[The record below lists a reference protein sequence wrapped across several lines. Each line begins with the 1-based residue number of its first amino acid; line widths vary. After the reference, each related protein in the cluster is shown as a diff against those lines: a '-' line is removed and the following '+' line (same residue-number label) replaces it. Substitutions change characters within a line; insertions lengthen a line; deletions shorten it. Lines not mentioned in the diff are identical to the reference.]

1 MANKIDFLEHELDVN
16 SLIQGILTVS
26 SIDPSLGSL
35 SIKAN
40 YSTVR
45 EAFLSSLLSL
55 LKPKPLRK
63 IYPFQNPTDF
73 TKSIN
78 MIDTLTLGMP
88 KYNEDIFASDDIA
101 LILTNI
107 EKMEKGLSTFL
118 KDKIKNNNKKFF
130 IALDESE
137 SNEMPR
143 ANLSD
148 YLIFSVNLG
157 GTRYKDLKR
166 VSINRK
172 KIAEARENLATVR
185 VDKKILDYLLAS
197 AEIFSISNMHTIFS
211 TLKVA
216 KALCAYKGKKSVSR
230 VDITLAISL
239 SMIHKA
245 KQIPEFQQ
253 EEKAKA
259 PEQEQLRDDNESK
272 ENNSE
277 LNNEEK
283 KMLIDALKIS
293 LPSNLIESLLLKN
306 SQTISL
312 GESAG
317 SGEKN
322 NNFSA
327 GRPIPS
333 VNRKYSSDKRI
344 DLMATLTRAIPWQK
358 IRSSSVTKKNRKII
372 IYPQDIMIKRFEKQS
387 ERLLIFLVDASGSN
401 AIGRLAEAKGAIEI
415 LLSDAY
421 AKRDNVALISFS
433 GLKADP
439 LLLPTKSLVTA
450 KKKLSSLP
458 GGGATPL
465 ANGLLEAF
473 NMADAAR
480 SRNIKPIII
489 LLSDGRGNMSLDG
502 EGDRIKAIKDTNYVA
517 SLIKRN
523 AINNIFIDTSRRK
536 TPIADELARE
546 LNGHYFQLPLA
557 NSSSIS
563 KAVQQQSAK
572 SVQFNTIHKYSAMMK
587 RTAIF

>member
-1 MANKIDFLEHELDVN
+1 MANKIDFLEQELDVN
-16 SLIQGILTVS
+16 ALIQGVLTVS
-26 SIDPSLGSL
+26 GIDPSLGSL
-35 SIKAN
+35 SINSN

-45 EAFLSSLLSL
+45 EAFLSNLLSL
-55 LKPKPLRK
+55 LKPKRLKK

-73 TKSIN
+73 AKSIN
-78 MIDTLTLGMP
+78 MIDTLTFGMP
-88 KYNEDIFASDDIA
+88 KYNNDIFSSSNIA
-101 LILTNI
+101 LILTNT
-107 EKMEKGLSTFL
+107 EKMQKGLATFL
-118 KDKIKNNNKKFF
+118 RDKIKSNKDKFF

-137 SNEMPR
+137 GSDVSG
-143 ANLSD
+143 ADLSD
-148 YLIFSVNLG
+148 YLIFSINLD
-157 GTRYKDLKR
+157 GTRYKDLKK
-166 VSINRK
+166 VTINRK
-172 KIAEARENLATVR
+172 KISEARNNLATVEVNKR
-185 VDKKILDYLLAS
+185 ALDYLIAS
-197 AEIFSISNMHTIFS
+197 SEMFSISNMHTIFC

-216 KALCAYKGKKSVSR
+216 KAICAYKGEKRVSR
-230 VDITLAISL
+230 EDINLAISL

-253 EEKAKA
+253 EEKAKSA
-259 PEQEQLRDDNESK
+259 ENERLRDNDESK
-272 ENNSE
+272 ANNSE
-277 LNNEEK
+277 LNSEDK
-283 KMLIDALKIS
+283 KMLIDALKIF
-293 LPSNLIESLLLKN
+293 LPNNLIESLLSKN
-306 SQTISL
+306 SQTIRVT
-312 GESAG
+312 ESAG
-317 SGEKN
+317 SGERN

-333 VNRKYSSDKRI
+333 ISRKYSSDKRI
-344 DLMATLTRAIPWQK
+344 DLMGTLTRAIPWQK
-358 IRSSSVTKKNRKII
+358 LRSSSVTKNRKII

-465 ANGLLEAF
+465 AKGLLEAF
-473 NMADAAR
+473 KMADAAR
-480 SRNIKPIII
+480 SRSIKPIII
-489 LLSDGRGNMSLDG
+489 LLSDGRGNITLDG
-502 EGDRIKAIKDTNYVA
+502 LGDRVKAIEDTTYIA

-536 TPIADELARE
+536 TPMADELARE
-546 LNGHYFQLPLA
+546 LNGHYFQLPMA

-563 KAVQQQSAK
+563 KAVQQS
-572 SVQFNTIHKYSAMMK
+572 I
-587 RTAIF
+587 

>member
-1 MANKIDFLEHELDVN
+1 MANKIDFLEHVLDVN
-16 SLIQGILTVS
+16 ALLQGILTVS
-26 SIDPSLGSL
+26 KIDPSLGSL
-35 SIKAN
+35 SIRAN

-45 EAFLSSLLSL
+45 EAFLSNLFALLRPNGF
-55 LKPKPLRK
+55 KK

-73 TKSIN
+73 AKSIN
-78 MIDTLTLGMP
+78 MMDTLTFGAP
-88 KYNEDIFASDDIA
+88 KYNDDIFSSHNIA
-101 LILTNI
+101 LILTNT
-107 EKMEKGLSTFL
+107 EKMEKGLATFL
-118 KDKIKNNNKKFF
+118 REKIKNNANKFF

-137 SNEMPR
+137 SNEIPST
-143 ANLSD
+143 NLSED
-148 YLIFSVNLG
+148 LNFSINLDG
-157 GTRYKDLKR
+157 IRYRDLKK

-172 KIAEARENLATVR
+172 KIAEARENLATVE
-185 VDKKILDYLLAS
+185 VNKKILDYLIAS
-197 AEIFSISNMHTIFS
+197 AEMFSVSNMHTIFS

-216 KALCAYKGKKSVSR
+216 KSLCAYKGNRSVSSG
-230 VDITLAISL
+230 DINLAISL

-245 KQIPEFQQ
+245 KQIPELQQ
-253 EEKAKA
+253 EEKEAA
-259 PEQEQLRDDNESK
+259 TEQEQSRDDNESK
-272 ENNSE
+272 ANNSE
-277 LNNEEK
+277 LNNKDK

-293 LPSNLIESLLLKN
+293 LPSNLIESLLSKN
-306 SQTISL
+306 SQNINL

-333 VNRKYSSDKRI
+333 INRKYSSDKRI
-344 DLMATLTRAIPWQK
+344 DLIATLTKAIPWQK
-358 IRSSSVTKKNRKII
+358 LRSSSGAKNRKII

-433 GLKADP
+433 GFKADP

-473 NMADAAR
+473 NMAEAAR
-480 SRNIKPIII
+480 PRNITPIII

-502 EGDRIKAIKDTNYVA
+502 VGDRVKSIQDTKYVA

-536 TPIADELARE
+536 TQMADELAME
-546 LNGHYFQLPLA
+546 LNGHYFQLPMA
-557 NSSSIS
+557 NSSTIS
-563 KAVQQQSAK
+563 KAVQQS
-572 SVQFNTIHKYSAMMK
+572 I
-587 RTAIF
+587 

>member
-1 MANKIDFLEHELDVN
+1 MANKIDFLEHALDVN
-16 SLIQGILTVS
+16 ALIQGILTVS

-35 SIKAN
+35 SINSN

-45 EAFLSSLLSL
+45 EAFLSSLLSV
-55 LKPKPLRK
+55 LKPKRLKK

-73 TKSIN
+73 AKSIN
-78 MIDTLTLGMP
+78 MIETLTFGMP
-88 KYNEDIFASDDIA
+88 KYNEDIFSSSDIA
-101 LILTNI
+101 LILTNT
-107 EKMEKGLSTFL
+107 EKMEKGLATFL
-118 KDKIKNNNKKFF
+118 RDKIKNNSNKFF

-137 SNEMPR
+137 SNEVPR
-143 ANLSD
+143 ENLSE
-148 YLIFSVNLG
+148 YLIFSISLDG
-157 GTRYKDLKR
+157 IRHKDLKK

-172 KIAEARENLATVR
+172 KISEAKENLAAVE
-185 VDKKILDYLLAS
+185 VNKKILDYLIAS
-197 AEIFSISNMHTIFS
+197 AEMFSISNMHTIFT

-216 KALCAYKGKKSVSR
+216 KSLCAYKGKKNVSKE
-230 VDITLAISL
+230 DINLAISL

-245 KQIPEFQQ
+245 KKIPEFQQ
-253 EEKAKA
+253 EEKAA
-259 PEQEQLRDDNESK
+259 TPEQEQLRDDNESK
-272 ENNSE
+272 ANNSE
-277 LNNEEK
+277 LNSEDK

-293 LPSNLIESLLLKN
+293 LPSNLIESLLSKK
-306 SQTISL
+306 SQSISL

-317 SGEKN
+317 SGERN

-333 VNRKYSSDKRI
+333 VIRKYSSDKRI
-344 DLMATLTRAIPWQK
+344 DLMGTLTKSIPWQK
-358 IRSSSVTKKNRKII
+358 LRSSSVTKNKKII

-401 AIGRLAEAKGAIEI
+401 AIGRLNEAKGAIEI

-473 NMADAAR
+473 NMADVAR

-489 LLSDGRGNMSLDG
+489 LLSDGKGNMSLDG
-502 EGDRIKAIKDTNYVA
+502 VGDRVKATKDTNYVA

-536 TPIADELARE
+536 TPIANELARE
-546 LNGHYFQLPLA
+546 LNGHYFQLPMA
-557 NSSSIS
+557 NSGSIS
-563 KAVQQQSAK
+563 KAVQQS
-572 SVQFNTIHKYSAMMK
+572 I
-587 RTAIF
+587 

>member
-16 SLIQGILTVS
+16 ALIQGILTVS

-35 SIKAN
+35 SIRAS

-45 EAFLSSLLSL
+45 EAFLSNLLSI
-55 LKPKPLRK
+55 LKPKRLTK

-73 TKSIN
+73 AASIN

-88 KYNEDIFASDDIA
+88 KYSENIFSYDDIA
-101 LILTNI
+101 LILTNT
-107 EKMEKGLSTFL
+107 EKMEKGLATFL
-118 KDKIKNNNKKFF
+118 IDKIKNNKRRFF

-137 SNEMPR
+137 SNEVPR
-143 ANLSD
+143 AYLSD
-148 YLIFSVNLG
+148 YLIFSINLDG
-157 GTRYKDLKR
+157 IRYKNLKKI
-166 VSINRK
+166 SINRK
-172 KIAEARENLATVR
+172 KIAEAKENLAAIEVN
-185 VDKKILDYLLAS
+185 KKTLNYLIAS
-197 AEIFSISNMHTIFS
+197 AEMFSISNMHIIFC

-216 KALCAYKGKKSVSR
+216 KSICAYKGKKSLSR
-230 VDITLAISL
+230 EDINLAISL

-253 EEKAKA
+253 EEKTET

-272 ENNSE
+272 ASKSE
-277 LNNEEK
+277 LNSEDK
-283 KMLIDALKIS
+283 KMLVDALKIS
-293 LPSNLIESLLLKN
+293 LPDNLIESLLSKT

-312 GESAG
+312 GESTG
-317 SGEKN
+317 SGERN

-333 VNRKYSSDKRI
+333 VNRKYSSDKRV
-344 DLMATLTRAIPWQK
+344 DLIGTLTKAIPWQK
-358 IRSSSVTKKNRKII
+358 LRYSSVTKNRKII
-372 IYPQDIMIKRFEKQS
+372 IYPKDIMIKRFEKQS

-401 AIGRLAEAKGAIEI
+401 AIGRLNEAKGAIEI

-465 ANGLLEAF
+465 ANGLLEAL

-502 EGDRIKAIKDTNYVA
+502 VGDRIKATQDTNYVA

-536 TPIADELARE
+536 TPMADELARE
-546 LNGHYFQLPLA
+546 LNGHYFQLPMA

-563 KAVQQQSAK
+563 KAVQQS
-572 SVQFNTIHKYSAMMK
+572 I
-587 RTAIF
+587 

>member
-1 MANKIDFLEHELDVN
+1 MANKTDFLEHELDVN
-16 SLIQGILTVS
+16 ALIQGILTVS

-45 EAFLSSLLSL
+45 EAFLSNLLSL
-55 LKPKPLRK
+55 LRPKRLKK

-73 TKSIN
+73 TESIN

-88 KYNEDIFASDDIA
+88 KYNEDIFSSDNIA
-101 LILTNI
+101 LILTNT
-107 EKMEKGLSTFL
+107 EKMEKGLATFL
-118 KDKIKNNNKKFF
+118 SDKIKNNNNKFF

-137 SNEMPR
+137 GNEMPR

-148 YLIFSVNLG
+148 YIIFSVNLG
-157 GTRYKDLKR
+157 GIRYKDLKK
-166 VSINRK
+166 VYINRK
-172 KIAEARENLATVR
+172 KIAEARRNLATVQ
-185 VDKKILDYLLAS
+185 VNKKILDYLIAS
-197 AEIFSISNMHTIFS
+197 AEMFSISNMHTIFS

-216 KALCAYKGKKSVSR
+216 KALCVYKGNKSVSR
-230 VDITLAISL
+230 EDITLAISL

-272 ENNSE
+272 ADNSE
-277 LNNEEK
+277 LSNENK

-293 LPSNLIESLLLKN
+293 LPSNLIESLLSKN

-333 VNRKYSSDKRI
+333 VNRKYSSDKKI
-344 DLMATLTRAIPWQK
+344 DLMATLTKAIPWQK

-489 LLSDGRGNMSLDG
+489 LLSDGRANMSLDG
-502 EGDRIKAIKDTNYVA
+502 EGDRVKAIKDTNYVA

-546 LNGHYFQLPLA
+546 LSGHYFQLPLA

-563 KAVQQQSAK
+563 KAVQQS
-572 SVQFNTIHKYSAMMK
+572 I
-587 RTAIF
+587 

>member
-1 MANKIDFLEHELDVN
+1 MANKIDFLEQELDVN
-16 SLIQGILTVS
+16 ALIQGVLTVS
-26 SIDPSLGSL
+26 GIDPSLGSL
-35 SIKAN
+35 SINSN

-45 EAFLSSLLSL
+45 EAFLSNLLSL
-55 LKPKPLRK
+55 LKPKRLKK

-73 TKSIN
+73 AKSIN
-78 MIDTLTLGMP
+78 MIDTLTIGMP
-88 KYNEDIFASDDIA
+88 KYNNDIFSSSNIA
-101 LILTNI
+101 LILTNT
-107 EKMEKGLSTFL
+107 EKMQKGLATFL
-118 KDKIKNNNKKFF
+118 RDKIKSNKDKFF

-137 SNEMPR
+137 GSDVSR
-143 ANLSD
+143 ADLSD
-148 YLIFSVNLG
+148 YLIFSINLD
-157 GTRYKDLKR
+157 GTRYKDLKK
-166 VSINRK
+166 VTINRK
-172 KIAEARENLATVR
+172 KISEARNNLATVEVNKR
-185 VDKKILDYLLAS
+185 ALDYLIAS
-197 AEIFSISNMHTIFS
+197 SEMFSISNMHTIFC

-216 KALCAYKGKKSVSR
+216 KAICAYKGEKRVSR
-230 VDITLAISL
+230 EDINLAISL

-253 EEKAKA
+253 EEKAKSA
-259 PEQEQLRDDNESK
+259 ENERLRDNDESK
-272 ENNSE
+272 ANNSE
-277 LNNEEK
+277 LNSEDK

-293 LPSNLIESLLLKN
+293 LPNNLIESLLSKN
-306 SQTISL
+306 SQTIRVT
-312 GESAG
+312 ESAG
-317 SGEKN
+317 SGERN

-333 VNRKYSSDKRI
+333 ISRKYSSDKRI
-344 DLMATLTRAIPWQK
+344 DLMGTLTRAIPWQK
-358 IRSSSVTKKNRKII
+358 LRSSSVTKNRKII

-480 SRNIKPIII
+480 SRSIKPIII

-502 EGDRIKAIKDTNYVA
+502 VGDRVKAIEDTTYIA

-536 TPIADELARE
+536 TPMADELAKE
-546 LNGHYFQLPLA
+546 LNSHYFQLPMA

-563 KAVQQQSAK
+563 KAVQQS
-572 SVQFNTIHKYSAMMK
+572 I
-587 RTAIF
+587 

>member
-1 MANKIDFLEHELDVN
+1 MANKIDFLEQELDVN
-16 SLIQGILTVS
+16 ALIQGVLTVS
-26 SIDPSLGSL
+26 GIDPSLGSL
-35 SIKAN
+35 SINSN

-45 EAFLSSLLSL
+45 EAFLSNLLSL
-55 LKPKPLRK
+55 LKPKRLKK

-73 TKSIN
+73 AKSIN
-78 MIDTLTLGMP
+78 MIDTLTIGMP
-88 KYNEDIFASDDIA
+88 KYNNDIFSSSNIA
-101 LILTNI
+101 LILTNT
-107 EKMEKGLSTFL
+107 EKMQKGLATFL
-118 KDKIKNNNKKFF
+118 RDKIKSNKDKFF

-137 SNEMPR
+137 GSDVSR
-143 ANLSD
+143 ADLSD
-148 YLIFSVNLG
+148 YLIFSINLD
-157 GTRYKDLKR
+157 GTRYKDLKK
-166 VSINRK
+166 VTINRK
-172 KIAEARENLATVR
+172 KISEARNNLATVEVNKR
-185 VDKKILDYLLAS
+185 ALDYLIAS
-197 AEIFSISNMHTIFS
+197 SEMFSISNMHTIFC

-216 KALCAYKGKKSVSR
+216 KAICAYKGEKRVSR
-230 VDITLAISL
+230 EDINLAISL

-253 EEKAKA
+253 EEKAKSA
-259 PEQEQLRDDNESK
+259 ENERLRDNDESK
-272 ENNSE
+272 ANNSE
-277 LNNEEK
+277 LNSEDK

-293 LPSNLIESLLLKN
+293 LPNNLIESLLSKN
-306 SQTISL
+306 SQTIRVT
-312 GESAG
+312 ESAG
-317 SGEKN
+317 SGERN

-333 VNRKYSSDKRI
+333 ISRKYSSDKRI
-344 DLMATLTRAIPWQK
+344 DLMGTLTRAIPWQK
-358 IRSSSVTKKNRKII
+358 LRSSSVTKNRKII

-480 SRNIKPIII
+480 SRSIKPIII

-502 EGDRIKAIKDTNYVA
+502 VGDRVKAIEDTTYIA

-536 TPIADELARE
+536 TPMADELARE
-546 LNGHYFQLPLA
+546 LNGHYFQLPMA

-563 KAVQQQSAK
+563 KAVQQS
-572 SVQFNTIHKYSAMMK
+572 I
-587 RTAIF
+587 

>member
-1 MANKIDFLEHELDVN
+1 MANKIDFLEHVLDVN
-16 SLIQGILTVS
+16 ALLQGILTVS
-26 SIDPSLGSL
+26 KIDPSLGSL
-35 SIKAN
+35 SIRAN

-45 EAFLSSLLSL
+45 EAFLSNLFALLRPNGF
-55 LKPKPLRK
+55 KK

-73 TKSIN
+73 AKSIN
-78 MIDTLTLGMP
+78 MMDTLTFGAP
-88 KYNEDIFASDDIA
+88 KYNNDIFSSHNIA
-101 LILTNI
+101 LILTNT
-107 EKMEKGLSTFL
+107 EKMEKGLATFL
-118 KDKIKNNNKKFF
+118 REKIKNNANKFF

-137 SNEMPR
+137 SNEIPST
-143 ANLSD
+143 NLSED
-148 YLIFSVNLG
+148 LNFSINLDG
-157 GTRYKDLKR
+157 IRYRDLKK

-172 KIAEARENLATVR
+172 KIAEARENLATVE
-185 VDKKILDYLLAS
+185 VNKKILDYLIAS
-197 AEIFSISNMHTIFS
+197 AEMFSVSNMHTIFS

-216 KALCAYKGKKSVSR
+216 KSLCAYKGNRSVSSG
-230 VDITLAISL
+230 DINLAISL

-245 KQIPEFQQ
+245 KQIPELQQ
-253 EEKAKA
+253 EEKEAA
-259 PEQEQLRDDNESK
+259 TEQEQSRDDNESK
-272 ENNSE
+272 ANNSE
-277 LNNEEK
+277 LNNKDK

-293 LPSNLIESLLLKN
+293 LPSNLIESLLSKT
-306 SQTISL
+306 SQNINL

-333 VNRKYSSDKRI
+333 INRKYSSDKRI
-344 DLMATLTRAIPWQK
+344 DLIATLTKAIPWQK
-358 IRSSSVTKKNRKII
+358 LRSSSGAKNRKII

-433 GLKADP
+433 GLKADS

-473 NMADAAR
+473 NMAEAAR
-480 SRNIKPIII
+480 PRNITPIII
-489 LLSDGRGNMSLDG
+489 LLSDGRGNMSLG
-502 EGDRIKAIKDTNYVA
+502 GVGDRVKSIQDTKYVA

-536 TPIADELARE
+536 TQMADELAME
-546 LNGHYFQLPLA
+546 LNGHYFQLPMA
-557 NSSSIS
+557 NSSTIS
-563 KAVQQQSAK
+563 KAVQQS
-572 SVQFNTIHKYSAMMK
+572 I
-587 RTAIF
+587 

>member
-16 SLIQGILTVS
+16 ALLQGILTVS

-45 EAFLSSLLSL
+45 EAFLSNLFALLRPNG
-55 LKPKPLRK
+55 LKK

-73 TKSIN
+73 AKSIN
-78 MIDTLTLGMP
+78 MMDTLTFGMP
-88 KYNEDIFASDDIA
+88 KYNDDIFSSHNIA
-101 LILTNI
+101 LILTNT
-107 EKMEKGLSTFL
+107 EKMEKGLATFL
-118 KDKIKNNNKKFF
+118 REKIKNNTNKFF

-148 YLIFSVNLG
+148 YLIFSINLDG
-157 GTRYKDLKR
+157 IRYRDLKK

-172 KIAEARENLATVR
+172 KIAEARENLVTVE
-185 VDKKILDYLLAS
+185 VNKKILDYLIAS
-197 AEIFSISNMHTIFS
+197 AEMFSVSNMHTIFS

-216 KALCAYKGKKSVSR
+216 KSLCAYKGNKSVSR
-230 VDITLAISL
+230 EDINLAISL

-253 EEKAKA
+253 EEKEAA
-259 PEQEQLRDDNESK
+259 TEQEQSRDDNESK
-272 ENNSE
+272 SNNSE
-277 LNNEEK
+277 LNNKDK

-293 LPSNLIESLLLKN
+293 LPSNLIESLLSKN
-306 SQTISL
+306 SQNINL

-333 VNRKYSSDKRI
+333 INRKYSSDKRI
-344 DLMATLTRAIPWQK
+344 DLMATLTKAIPWQK
-358 IRSSSVTKKNRKII
+358 LRSSSGTKNKKII

-473 NMADAAR
+473 NMAEAAR
-480 SRNIKPIII
+480 SRNITPIII

-502 EGDRIKAIKDTNYVA
+502 VGDRVKSIKDTKYVA

-536 TPIADELARE
+536 TQMADELARE
-546 LNGHYFQLPLA
+546 LNGHYFQLPMA
-557 NSSSIS
+557 NSGTIS
-563 KAVQQQSAK
+563 KAVQQS
-572 SVQFNTIHKYSAMMK
+572 I
-587 RTAIF
+587 

>member
-16 SLIQGILTVS
+16 ALIQGILTLS

-45 EAFLSSLLSL
+45 EAFLSSFLSL
-55 LKPKPLRK
+55 LKPKRLKK

-88 KYNEDIFASDDIA
+88 KYNEDIFSSDNVA
-101 LILTNI
+101 LILTNT
-107 EKMEKGLSTFL
+107 EKMEKGLATFL
-118 KDKIKNNNKKFF
+118 RDKINNNNNNKFF

-143 ANLSD
+143 TNLSE

-157 GTRYKDLKR
+157 GTRYKDLKK
-166 VSINRK
+166 VSLNRK
-172 KIAEARENLATVR
+172 KIAEAIQNLATVK
-185 VDKKILDYLLAS
+185 VNKKILDYLIAS
-197 AEIFSISNMHTIFS
+197 AEMFSISNMHTIFS

-216 KALCAYKGKKSVSR
+216 KSICAYKGKKSVSR
-230 VDITLAISL
+230 EDITLAISL

-253 EEKAKA
+253 QEKAKT

-272 ENNSE
+272 ANNSE
-277 LNNEEK
+277 LNNEDK

-293 LPSNLIESLLLKN
+293 LPSNLIESLLSKN

-344 DLMATLTRAIPWQK
+344 DLMATLTKAIPWQK
-358 IRSSSVTKKNRKII
+358 IRSSSITKKNRKII

-517 SLIKRN
+517 SLIKQN

-546 LNGHYFQLPLA
+546 LSGHYFQLPLA

-563 KAVQQQSAK
+563 KAVQQS
-572 SVQFNTIHKYSAMMK
+572 I
-587 RTAIF
+587 

>member
-1 MANKIDFLEHELDVN
+1 MANKIDFLEQELDVN
-16 SLIQGILTVS
+16 ALIQGVLTVS
-26 SIDPSLGSL
+26 GIDPSLGSL
-35 SIKAN
+35 SINSN

-45 EAFLSSLLSL
+45 EAFLSNLLSL
-55 LKPKPLRK
+55 LKPKRLKK

-73 TKSIN
+73 AKSIN
-78 MIDTLTLGMP
+78 MIDTLTFGMP
-88 KYNEDIFASDDIA
+88 KYNNDIFSSSNIA
-101 LILTNI
+101 LILTNT
-107 EKMEKGLSTFL
+107 EKMQKGLATFL
-118 KDKIKNNNKKFF
+118 RDKIKSNKDKFF

-137 SNEMPR
+137 GSEMSG

-148 YLIFSVNLG
+148 YLIFSINLD
-157 GTRYKDLKR
+157 GTRYKDLKK
-166 VSINRK
+166 VTINRK
-172 KIAEARENLATVR
+172 KISEAKHNLATVEVNKR
-185 VDKKILDYLLAS
+185 ALDYLIAS
-197 AEIFSISNMHTIFS
+197 SEMFSISNMHTIFC

-216 KALCAYKGKKSVSR
+216 KAICAYKGEKRVSR
-230 VDITLAISL
+230 EDINLAISL

-253 EEKAKA
+253 EEKAKSA
-259 PEQEQLRDDNESK
+259 ENERLRDNDESK
-272 ENNSE
+272 ANNSE
-277 LNNEEK
+277 LNSEDK
-283 KMLIDALKIS
+283 KMLIDALKIF
-293 LPSNLIESLLLKN
+293 LPNNLIESLLSKN
-306 SQTISL
+306 SQTIRVT
-312 GESAG
+312 ESAG
-317 SGEKN
+317 SGERN

-333 VNRKYSSDKRI
+333 ISRKYSSDKRI
-344 DLMATLTRAIPWQK
+344 DLMGTLTRAIPWQK
-358 IRSSSVTKKNRKII
+358 LRSSSVTKNRKII

-480 SRNIKPIII
+480 SRNIQPIII
-489 LLSDGRGNMSLDG
+489 LLSDGRGNMTLDG
-502 EGDRIKAIKDTNYVA
+502 VGDRVKAIEDTTYIA

-536 TPIADELARE
+536 TPMADELARE
-546 LNGHYFQLPLA
+546 LNGHYFQLPMA

-563 KAVQQQSAK
+563 KAVQQS
-572 SVQFNTIHKYSAMMK
+572 I
-587 RTAIF
+587 

>member
-1 MANKIDFLEHELDVN
+1 MTNKIDFLEHELDVN
-16 SLIQGILTVS
+16 ALIQGILTVS

-40 YSTVR
+40 YSTLRTV
-45 EAFLSSLLSL
+45 FLSNLLSL
-55 LKPKPLRK
+55 LKPKRLKK

-73 TKSIN
+73 AKNIN
-78 MIDTLTLGMP
+78 MIDTLTFGMP
-88 KYNEDIFASDDIA
+88 KYNEDIFSSDNIA
-101 LILTNI
+101 LILTNT
-107 EKMEKGLSTFL
+107 EKMEKGLATFL
-118 KDKIKNNNKKFF
+118 RDKIKNNSNKFF

-137 SNEMPR
+137 SNEVPR
-143 ANLSD
+143 ENLSE
-148 YLIFSVNLG
+148 YLIFSINLD
-157 GTRYKDLKR
+157 GTRHKDLKK

-172 KIAEARENLATVR
+172 KISEAKEKLAAVK
-185 VDKKILDYLLAS
+185 VNKKILDYLIAS
-197 AEIFSISNMHTIFS
+197 AEMFSISNMHTIFT

-216 KALCAYKGKKSVSR
+216 KSLCAYKGKKSVTR
-230 VDITLAISL
+230 EDINLAISL

-253 EEKAKA
+253 EEKVAT
-259 PEQEQLRDDNESK
+259 PEQEQSRDDNESK
-272 ENNSE
+272 ANETELNSE
-277 LNNEEK
+277 DK

-293 LPSNLIESLLLKN
+293 LPSSLIETLLSKN
-306 SQTISL
+306 SQSISY
-312 GESAG
+312 GEAAG
-317 SGEKN
+317 SGERN
-322 NNFSA
+322 INFSA

-344 DLMATLTRAIPWQK
+344 DLIGTLTRAIPWQK
-358 IRSSSVTKKNRKII
+358 IRSSSITKNRKII
-372 IYPQDIMIKRFEKQS
+372 IYPQDIMMKRFEKQS

-401 AIGRLAEAKGAIEI
+401 AIGRLNEAKGAIEI

-480 SRNIKPIII
+480 SRSIKPIII
-489 LLSDGRGNMSLDG
+489 LLSDGRGNMTLDG
-502 EGDRIKAIKDTNYVA
+502 VGDRVKAIEDTTYIA

-536 TPIADELARE
+536 TPMADELARE
-546 LNGHYFQLPLA
+546 LNGHYFQLPMA
-557 NSSSIS
+557 NSNSIS
-563 KAVQQQSAK
+563 KAVQQS
-572 SVQFNTIHKYSAMMK
+572 I
-587 RTAIF
+587 

>member
-16 SLIQGILTVS
+16 ALLQGILTVS
-26 SIDPSLGSL
+26 KIDPSLGSL

-45 EAFLSSLLSL
+45 EAFISNLFSLLRPNG
-55 LKPKPLRK
+55 LKK

-73 TKSIN
+73 AKSIN
-78 MIDTLTLGMP
+78 MMDTLTFGIP
-88 KYNEDIFASDDIA
+88 KYNDDIFSSHNIA
-101 LILTNI
+101 LILTNT
-107 EKMEKGLSTFL
+107 EKMEKGLATFL
-118 KDKIKNNNKKFF
+118 REKIKNNANKFF

-137 SNEMPR
+137 SNEIPK
-143 ANLSD
+143 ANLSE
-148 YLIFSVNLG
+148 YLNFSINLDG
-157 GTRYKDLKR
+157 IRYRDLKK

-172 KIAEARENLATVR
+172 KIAEARENLVTVE
-185 VDKKILDYLLAS
+185 VNKKILDYLVAS
-197 AEIFSISNMHTIFS
+197 AEMFSVSNLHTIFS

-216 KALCAYKGKKSVSR
+216 KSLCAYKGNKSVSR
-230 VDITLAISL
+230 EDINLAISL

-253 EEKAKA
+253 EEKEAA
-259 PEQEQLRDDNESK
+259 TEQEQSRDDNESK
-272 ENNSE
+272 ANTSE
-277 LNNEEK
+277 LNNKDK

-293 LPSNLIESLLLKN
+293 LPSNLIESLFSKN
-306 SQTISL
+306 FQNINL

-322 NNFSA
+322 NNFSG

-333 VNRKYSSDKRI
+333 INRKYSSDKRI
-344 DLMATLTRAIPWQK
+344 DLIATLTKAIPWQK
-358 IRSSSVTKKNRKII
+358 LRSSSGTKNRKII
-372 IYPQDIMIKRFEKQS
+372 IYPQDIMIKKFEKQS

-473 NMADAAR
+473 NMAEAAR
-480 SRNIKPIII
+480 PRNITPIII

-502 EGDRIKAIKDTNYVA
+502 VGDRVRSIKDTKYVA

-536 TPIADELARE
+536 TQMADELARE
-546 LNGHYFQLPLA
+546 LNGHYFQLPMA
-557 NSSSIS
+557 NSGTIS
-563 KAVQQQSAK
+563 KAVQQS
-572 SVQFNTIHKYSAMMK
+572 I
-587 RTAIF
+587 

>member
-1 MANKIDFLEHELDVN
+1 MADKTDFLEHELDIN
-16 SLIQGILTVS
+16 TLIQGIITVS

-40 YSTVR
+40 YSSVR
-45 EAFLSSLLSL
+45 DAFLSNLLSL
-55 LKPKPLRK
+55 LKPKRLKK

-73 TKSIN
+73 TNSIN

-88 KYNEDIFASDDIA
+88 KYNEDIFSSDNIA
-101 LILTNI
+101 LILTNT
-107 EKMEKGLSTFL
+107 EKMEKGLAKFL
-118 KDKIKNNNKKFF
+118 SDKIKNNKNKFF

-137 SNEMPR
+137 GNEMSR

-148 YLIFSVNLG
+148 YIIFSVNLG
-157 GTRYKDLKR
+157 GTRYKDLKK

-172 KIAEARENLATVR
+172 KIAEARRNLATVQ
-185 VDKKILDYLLAS
+185 VNKKILDYLIAS
-197 AEIFSISNMHTIFS
+197 AEMFSISNMHTIFS

-216 KALCAYKGKKSVSR
+216 KSLCVYKGNKSVSR
-230 VDITLAISL
+230 EDITLAISL

-272 ENNSE
+272 ADNSE
-277 LNNEEK
+277 LSNENK

-293 LPSNLIESLLLKN
+293 LPSNLIESLLSKN
-306 SQTISL
+306 SQIISL

-327 GRPIPS
+327 GRPIPP

-344 DLMATLTRAIPWQK
+344 DLMATLTKAIPWQK
-358 IRSSSVTKKNRKII
+358 IRSSSITKKNRKII

-502 EGDRIKAIKDTNYVA
+502 EGDRVKAIKDTNYVA
-517 SLIKRN
+517 SLIKQN

-563 KAVQQQSAK
+563 KAVQQS
-572 SVQFNTIHKYSAMMK
+572 I
-587 RTAIF
+587 

>member
-1 MANKIDFLEHELDVN
+1 MANKIDFLEQELDVN
-16 SLIQGILTVS
+16 ALIQGVLTVS
-26 SIDPSLGSL
+26 GIDPSLGSL
-35 SIKAN
+35 SINSN

-45 EAFLSSLLSL
+45 EAFLSNLLSL
-55 LKPKPLRK
+55 LKPKRLKK

-73 TKSIN
+73 AKSIN
-78 MIDTLTLGMP
+78 MIDTLTIGMP
-88 KYNEDIFASDDIA
+88 KYNNDIFSSSNIA
-101 LILTNI
+101 LILTNT
-107 EKMEKGLSTFL
+107 EKMQKGLATFL
-118 KDKIKNNNKKFF
+118 RDKIKSNKDKFF

-137 SNEMPR
+137 GSDVSR
-143 ANLSD
+143 ADLSD
-148 YLIFSVNLG
+148 YLIFSINLD
-157 GTRYKDLKR
+157 GTRYKDLKK
-166 VSINRK
+166 VTINRK
-172 KIAEARENLATVR
+172 KISEARNNLATVEVNKR
-185 VDKKILDYLLAS
+185 ALDYLIAS
-197 AEIFSISNMHTIFS
+197 SEMFSISNMHTIFC

-216 KALCAYKGKKSVSR
+216 KAICAYKGEKRVSR
-230 VDITLAISL
+230 EDINLAISL

-253 EEKAKA
+253 EEKAKSA
-259 PEQEQLRDDNESK
+259 ENERLRDNDESK
-272 ENNSE
+272 ANNSE
-277 LNNEEK
+277 LNSEDK

-293 LPSNLIESLLLKN
+293 LPNNLIESLLSKN
-306 SQTISL
+306 SQTIRVT
-312 GESAG
+312 ESAG
-317 SGEKN
+317 SGERN

-333 VNRKYSSDKRI
+333 ISRKYSSDKRI
-344 DLMATLTRAIPWQK
+344 DLMGTLTRAIPWQK
-358 IRSSSVTKKNRKII
+358 LRSSSVTKNRKII

-480 SRNIKPIII
+480 SRSIKPIII
-489 LLSDGRGNMSLDG
+489 LLSDGRGNITLDG
-502 EGDRIKAIKDTNYVA
+502 LGDRVKAIEDTTYIA

-536 TPIADELARE
+536 TPMADELARE
-546 LNGHYFQLPLA
+546 LNSHYFQLPMA

-563 KAVQQQSAK
+563 KAVQQS
-572 SVQFNTIHKYSAMMK
+572 I
-587 RTAIF
+587 

>member
-16 SLIQGILTVS
+16 ALIQGILTVS

-45 EAFLSSLLSL
+45 DAFLSNLFSL
-55 LKPKPLRK
+55 LKPKRLKK

-88 KYNEDIFASDDIA
+88 KYNEDIFSSDNIA
-101 LILTNI
+101 IILTNS
-107 EKMEKGLSTFL
+107 EKIEKGLATFL

-137 SNEMPR
+137 SNETLR

-148 YLIFSVNLG
+148 YIIFSVNLG
-157 GTRYKDLKR
+157 GTRYKDLKK

-172 KIAEARENLATVR
+172 KIAEARRNLATVQ
-185 VDKKILDYLLAS
+185 VNKKILDYLIAS
-197 AEIFSISNMHTIFS
+197 AEMFSISNMHTIFS

-216 KALCAYKGKKSVSR
+216 KSLCVYKGNKSVSR
-230 VDITLAISL
+230 EDITLAISL

-272 ENNSE
+272 AKNSE
-277 LNNEEK
+277 LNNEDK

-293 LPSNLIESLLLKN
+293 LPSNLIESLLSKN
-306 SQTISL
+306 SQAISL

-473 NMADAAR
+473 NMADTAR

-502 EGDRIKAIKDTNYVA
+502 EGDRVKAIKDTNYVA

-563 KAVQQQSAK
+563 KAVQQS
-572 SVQFNTIHKYSAMMK
+572 I
-587 RTAIF
+587 